1 MFKGEKKAVEH
12 KTTTTTTNDA
22 AKKKAK
28 KMVKDLS
35 LFSLGKRS
43 SLRSAAAAEFS
54 ATSSVDSPVSF

>member
-12 KTTTTTTNDA
+12 KTTTTTNDA